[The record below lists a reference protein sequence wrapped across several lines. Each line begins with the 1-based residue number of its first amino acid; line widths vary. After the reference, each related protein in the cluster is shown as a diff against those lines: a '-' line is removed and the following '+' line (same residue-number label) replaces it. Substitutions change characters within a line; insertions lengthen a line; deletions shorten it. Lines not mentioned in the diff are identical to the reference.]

1 MHEVEIY
8 TTPSCSW
15 CAATKQFFREHN
27 VDYTEHDVSQD
38 QQKAQEMVAKSGQM
52 GVPVI
57 DVDGEIIVGFDR
69 QRLEELLG
77 LGD

>member
-1 MHEVEIY
+1 MPEVEIY

-27 VDYTEHDVSQD
+27 VNYTEHDVSQD
-38 QQKAQEMVAKSGQM
+38 QQKAQEMVTKSGQM
-52 GVPVI
+52 SVPVI
-57 DVDGEIIVGFDR
+57 DVGGKIVIGFDR
-69 QRLEELLG
+69 PRLEKLLG